1 MTIAIVAG
9 FCVLLHVIAFLAPR
23 LSRHVERGGQAP
35 LGAGRR
41 AGSKAPGFLGRLF
54 SKPFESGHKP
64 VSKSGAAGR
73 RGRGKLPL

>member
-1 MTIAIVAG
+1 MTIVVVAA
-9 FCVLLHVIAFLAPR
+9 FCVLLLVIAFLAPR

-35 LGAGRR
+35 LAIGSR
-41 AGSKAPGFLGRLF
+41 AGSKAPGALGRLL
-54 SKPFESGHKP
+54 SKPFRSGQRA

>member
-9 FCVLLHVIAFLAPR
+9 FCVLLLVLAFLAPR

-41 AGSKAPGFLGRLF
+41 AGSKAPGFLGKLF
-54 SKPFESGHKP
+54 SKPFESSQKA
-64 VSKSGAAGR
+64 VSKSGSAGR